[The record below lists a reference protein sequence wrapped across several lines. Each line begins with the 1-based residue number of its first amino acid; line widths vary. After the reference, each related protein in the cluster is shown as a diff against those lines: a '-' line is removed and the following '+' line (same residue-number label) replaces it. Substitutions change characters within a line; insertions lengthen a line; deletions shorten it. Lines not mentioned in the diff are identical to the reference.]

1 LEKERTKGRGL
12 KPRAKKAKPKVSHK
26 GAKERIMFQITHQMQ
41 ISERKGNGKPE
52 RAISLEKPSPANK
65 SSSFH
70 SKYSLQQ
77 THLKLFI
84 ARI

>member
-1 LEKERTKGRGL
+1 
-12 KPRAKKAKPKVSHK
+12 
-26 GAKERIMFQITHQMQ
+26 MQ